1 MTLQRENIMKKD
13 GILNAEIN
21 RIIGYLGHTDTLCIC
36 DCGLPIPE
44 NVEMVDLSLRIG
56 TPSFKEVIAEISKHI
71 EIEKITL
78 AKEIVETNKEVLDLI
93 KTLFPNIEIE
103 FIAHEEFKSI
113 SSNCK
118 AIIRTGEA
126 TPYANIILHSGV
138 FF

>member
-1 MTLQRENIMKKD
+1 MKKD

-103 FIAHEEFKSI
+103 FIVHEKFKSV

-126 TPYANIILHSGV
+126 TPYANVILHSGV
-138 FF
+138 IF